1 MELEEKDDFEI
12 ECELITALEWRP
24 APPDLKRKV
33 MQRRYEAAA
42 RRRHALAMWW
52 QRLAASSFG
61 FDWRRKGGKRNSE

>member
-1 MELEEKDDFEI
+1 MELEEKDDFEF

-33 MQRRYEAAA
+33 MQRKNEAAA
-42 RRRHALAMWW
+42 RRRHILTMWW

-61 FDWRRKGGKRNSE
+61 FVWRAKGGKRNSE